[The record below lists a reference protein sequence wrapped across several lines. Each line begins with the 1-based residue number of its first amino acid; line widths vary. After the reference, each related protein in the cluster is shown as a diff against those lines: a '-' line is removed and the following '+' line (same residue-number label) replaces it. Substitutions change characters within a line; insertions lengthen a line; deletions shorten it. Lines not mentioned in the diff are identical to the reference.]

1 VLTFR
6 DRLASLPFLLLALV
20 AAALRAVRR
29 EALQAR
35 MLVRAKERP
44 AAVAELAVLGMSVG
58 AEVERPAAVAEL
70 AVLGMSEVA
79 EVERPAAV
87 AELAVLGMSVGEMH
101 QTSPRQVSVMLVA
114 VQVVQV
120 VLRLAA
126 VIPGCLTGLT
136 VAVRVSP
143 ARPSKVVSFRG
154 LQTR

>member
-1 VLTFR
+1 
-6 DRLASLPFLLLALV
+6 
-20 AAALRAVRR
+20 
-29 EALQAR
+29 
-35 MLVRAKERP
+35 
-44 AAVAELAVLGMSVG
+44 
-58 AEVERPAAVAEL
+58 
-70 AVLGMSEVA
+70 MSEVA
-79 EVERPAAV
+79 EVERRVVAAEV
-87 AELAVLGMSVGEMH
+87 AVLGMSEAAEVERRVVAAM
-101 QTSPRQVSVMLVA
+101 PVA